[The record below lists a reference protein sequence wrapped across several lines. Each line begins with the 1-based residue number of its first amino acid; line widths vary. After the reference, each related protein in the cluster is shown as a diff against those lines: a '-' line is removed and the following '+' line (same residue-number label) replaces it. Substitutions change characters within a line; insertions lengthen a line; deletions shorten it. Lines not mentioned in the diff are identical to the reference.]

1 MLDGDHERG
10 STVHQVPNVKL
21 TQHIR
26 LRGWTQL
33 ETAERVN
40 LAYEEVTG
48 REGRYDEEAIRRL
61 QRGAVTWPQE
71 PYRQALARVFEVPIE
86 ELGFY
91 RRNRRP
97 SDGEDVRR
105 IDFLRG
111 LAAVGGGSLLA
122 GGLTATLDDAIVHTA
137 LPGAIG
143 PEHVAEI
150 EQVMQAVRES
160 DHLGHPW
167 AWEVMAAQVR
177 RGAALLE
184 AATDNAVSR
193 DLYGAVGALADAV
206 GWAHFDAGHYRAA
219 DRYLRVALHCADQA
233 GEWSLRADVLSDMAR
248 QAIYLGQPDEA
259 LTLLGAAKVR
269 EDRISNFRRA
279 NLSAVQAR
287 AFGALGNVREC
298 VRAVRDADEHF
309 HDSADSGVP
318 DYGDFAEFYTFAQ
331 LNGDTGHA
339 LYDIAVR
346 GAQITEARHR
356 LRVAIESYSESWA
369 RSRAFC
375 LAREAVLTL
384 QHGEAAEGAELGM
397 LAVQEAQR
405 IGSARLATD
414 VRAIHAAS
422 EIDHPDVRALRDR
435 AGHLIGVDQTA

>member
-1 MLDGDHERG
+1 MR
-10 STVHQVPNVKL
+10 L
-21 TQHIR
+21 TQHIQER
-26 LRGWTQL
+26 DWTQA

-40 LAYEEVTG
+40 AAYAEITG
-48 REGRYDEEAIRRL
+48 REGRYDDEAIRRL
-61 QRGAVTWPQE
+61 QRGSVTWPQK
-71 PYRQALARVFEVPIE
+71 PYRQALAQAFGVPIE
-86 ELGFY
+86 DLGFF
-91 RRNRRP
+91 RRNRRA
-97 SDGEDVRR
+97 SDGDDVRR

-111 LAAVGGGSLLA
+111 LAAVGGSSLLA

-137 LPGAIG
+137 IPNSIG

-150 EQVMQAVRES
+150 EQVMHAVRES

-184 AATDNAVSR
+184 AANDNQVSR

-219 DRYLRVALHCADQA
+219 DRYLRVGLHCADEA
-233 GEWSLRADVLSDMAR
+233 GAWSLRADILSDMAR

-269 EDRISNFRRA
+269 EDRISNLRRA

-287 AFGALGNVREC
+287 AFGSLGNAREC

-309 HDSADSGVP
+309 HDSADDDVP
-318 DYGDFAEFYTFAQ
+318 DYGNFAQFYTFAQ

-339 LYDIAVR
+339 LYDIAVH
-346 GAQITEARHR
+346 GVEVTETRHR

-384 QHGEAAEGAELGM
+384 LNGEPGEGAALG
-397 LAVQEAQR
+397 LEVVEEARR
-405 IGSARLATD
+405 IGSARLASD
-414 VRAIHAAS
+414 VRAIHAAAA
-422 EIDHPDVRALRDR
+422 IDHPDVRALRSS
-435 AGHLIGVDQTA
+435 AGQLVGIEENA